1 MLAKFRIEVKIGTNC
16 VVTDNVLTTTS
27 ESETSQTLINVWK
40 IQNNLKEAGAV
51 KINGSVKQIMVK
63 FNLMILDIKQG
74 ETQILMVYLVENN
87 NLIHKYNFTIKSYSR
102 EETKEAALIW
112 KDILIIESGGA
123 LIYNI
128 DKEKMDFKETFS
140 CVEIAW
146 YSK

>member
-1 MLAKFRIEVKIGTNC
+1 
-16 VVTDNVLTTTS
+16 
-27 ESETSQTLINVWK
+27 
-40 IQNNLKEAGAV
+40 
-51 KINGSVKQIMVK
+51 MVK

-87 NLIHKYNFTIKSYSR
+87 TLIHKYNFTYKRYSR
-102 EETKEAALIW
+102 EETKEAALIG